1 MNPIIVLIRKELR
14 VEFRSLQGI
23 VASAML
29 SFMILMS
36 FKFSMALDS
45 SFEGSG
51 ILWASILLTGLGLIT
66 HISTRESERGTF
78 ELLKLSPISRYQLFL
93 GRMAGSLFLLWILS
107 TIITIL
113 YVVLFENQFGDNL
126 GLVYLTV
133 LVGCVGIAAVGT
145 LAASTATPLHGGW
158 MITSL
163 FAIPILLFT
172 VIEAS
177 IRATDSLISDGS
189 DFQLAFMLL
198 ILYNLVF
205 VAGGAWLSELSE

>member
-1 MNPIIVLIRKELR
+1 MT
-14 VEFRSLQGI
+14 
-23 VASAML
+23 
-29 SFMILMS
+29 
-36 FKFSMALDS
+36 FKFSMFLDS
-45 SFEGSG
+45 SFEGTG
-51 ILWASILLTGLGLIT
+51 VLWSVILLTGLGLIT

-78 ELLKLSPISRYQLFL
+78 ELLKLSSITRYQLFL

-126 GLVYLTV
+126 SLAYLVV
-133 LVGCVGIAAVGT
+133 LVGCIGIAAVGT

-163 FAIPILLFT
+163 FSIPILLFT

-177 IRATDSLISDGS
+177 LRATDSLVTNDS

-198 ILYNLVF
+198 ILYNLAF
-205 VAGGAWLSELSE
+205 VTGGAWLSELSE